1 MSATDDARRA
11 YVALKRRN
19 MRAKKRAAR
28 DAAIID
34 GRRERRH
41 DLRGEHPPTV
51 GTLANTWPGV
61 RPTTER

>member
-1 MSATDDARRA
+1 MSDADDARRA

-28 DAAIID
+28 DAAILE
-34 GRRERRH
+34 GRREPRR
-41 DLRGEHPPTV
+41 DLRGEHPPIV
-51 GTLANTWPGV
+51 GTLADIWPGA